1 MKKIKKLLF
10 GVVGLLAIF
19 AAAALAACSSGS
31 HELISAN
38 ETCISCHG
46 ENRSV
51 YEVEVSNAEAVASTL
66 TVNTSEDSVY
76 VCTPLFPNEGDDSYY
91 VCRIS
96 STYTVSDGSVTIELG
111 EGTWA
116 LAVGDEQSPT
126 TMLVTVSADGVDSVT
141 L

>member
-1 MKKIKKLLF
+1 MKKTKKSLF
-10 GVVGLLAIF
+10 GVVGLLAIL
-19 AAAALAACSSGS
+19 AAVLVACSSGS

-38 ETCISCHG
+38 ETCLSCHSSS
-46 ENRSV
+46 RSS
-51 YEVEVSNAEAVASTL
+51 YEVEVSSAEAVASTL

-76 VCTPLFPNEGDDSYY
+76 VCTPLFPYEGDDSYY

-96 STYTVSDGSVTIELG
+96 SVYAVSDGSVTIELS

-126 TMLVTVSADGVDSVT
+126 TMLVTVSADGTDAVS